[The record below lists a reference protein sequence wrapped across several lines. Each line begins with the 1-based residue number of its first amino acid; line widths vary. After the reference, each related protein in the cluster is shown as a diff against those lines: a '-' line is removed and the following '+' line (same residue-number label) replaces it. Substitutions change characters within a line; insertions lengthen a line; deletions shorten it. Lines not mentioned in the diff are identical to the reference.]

1 MDFWSCI
8 MSWPFGTVKM
18 DGTEPSFSKEIF
30 MTKKSLRKG
39 ILAIVLST
47 VMAAM
52 SACGGTAGTAEKT
65 MQAADISDSVTAG
78 ATENGAGTDAANA
91 SGTDS
96 ANPSGTDGTSAAAG
110 AAPVNLRYTPITSDL
125 TTFKSGDIYQRWTA
139 GQSVMV
145 KADGESVEISGKA
158 PGIACEGT
166 DISITSAGTYIFEG
180 NLNGT
185 ITVNAGEKAKV
196 RLILNGFEITSSDGP
211 AIRILENDRVT
222 ISLEDGTENVVTD
235 SETYSDET
243 FSAALFSKA
252 DLIFNGTGKLKV
264 NGNHSDAIASKDDLR
279 IVSGTYVINAV
290 DDGLVGKDRLKIKDG
305 TFSITSGGDAL
316 KTTNTEKADRGFVYI
331 ANGTF
336 KLTSGDE
343 SIDAAT
349 SIRIDDGDFTI
360 LTGDGSS
367 NAVRTSSEQGF
378 GAQGGPGG
386 MEFGHGGFPGGMPGE
401 KPSDFRGEMPDD
413 SDHPFWQES
422 GRDERGFGGRGSE
435 EAGTLSGSTDENS
448 VGTDSAVPTKMSADQ
463 IKGDSNADAAFVTY
477 KTSESADSLIYTT
490 TQNAEEMAGSAVDD
504 IMNTTAEAGNSV
516 TFTTIQNAKEMTGNA
531 VSGGFMKLASEES
544 QTDDTSGLSEEE
556 AAAAAAMADEY
567 DDTDTA
573 DTIAT
578 AKGIKCEGVLEIR
591 GGTFAIDTEDDALNG
606 GYQVII
612 SGGTLTIKAGDD
624 GIHADDKIDISG
636 GEITIENSYEG
647 LEAVNINISG
657 GNTSVTASDD
667 GVNAAGGSIS
677 STTSAGANGS
687 DKSSGDGASNSSEA
701 GAAGNDNTASG
712 AASGTEDAGATGDNK
727 TVDGAASGTEDAD
740 TNGNDNIASG
750 ADSGTEDAGAT
761 GNDRPAGGPDMSGEE
776 AGPHGAPPMSGDGT
790 DVAGNESVPSGD
802 PNGMRGM
809 GGMGGMFEESSG
821 YLTITGGKLYVNSG
835 GDGLDAN
842 TDIKQTGGEVIVEG
856 PTDNGNGS
864 LDYGN
869 SYKMSGGTLTATG
882 SSGMLQSISE
892 DSKSYAVTVLF
903 SDNVAV
909 GTTISL
915 RTSSGKKIASLE
927 TTKVT
932 ETFQFAGDGLKKGGT
947 YKLYCDDEEICT
959 ITLTGKVTTVDD
971 SGAETSVSGM
981 MMGRGHVRS

>member
-1 MDFWSCI
+1 
-8 MSWPFGTVKM
+8 
-18 DGTEPSFSKEIF
+18 

-413 SDHPFWQES
+413 SDHPFRQES

-448 VGTDSAVPTKMSADQ
+448 SDTDSAVPTKMSAKRGGRYS
-463 IKGDSNADAAFVTY
+463 IADAAFVTY
-477 KTSESADSLIYTT
+477 ETPESAGSVIYTT

-516 TFTTIQNAKEMTGNA
+516 TFTTIQDAEEMTGNA

-677 STTSAGANGS
+677 STTSAGANG
-687 DKSSGDGASNSSEA
+687 
-701 GAAGNDNTASG
+701 
-712 AASGTEDAGATGDNK
+712 DNK

-740 TNGNDNIASG
+740 TNGNDNTASG
-750 ADSGTEDAGAT
+750 AASGTEDAGAT

-971 SGAETSVSGM
+971 SGAETSASGM